1 MSSIHQKGFS
11 LLELLVIL
19 MVVVLIIST
28 VSLSVSS
35 GDRDI
40 ILESQVRNIADVG
53 SYAADEAQIA
63 GRDYG
68 LLLQRDIDEGD
79 QVFRYSWLQRQLDGW
94 REPETGIDVFE
105 PQVLPLGVELELE
118 LDGTPLE
125 DISMVGLEDNPAPQL
140 VFYASGET
148 MPGALEVRAEDGG
161 QVLWRLEWD
170 LLGRFEVLP
179 QGVELEE
186 D

>member
-1 MSSIHQKGFS
+1 MGVVHQKGFS

-19 MVVVLIIST
+19 MVVVLIYSA
-28 VSLSVSS
+28 VSLSVNS

-40 ILESQVRNIADVG
+40 ILEAQVRSIVDAA
-53 SYAADEAQIA
+53 SYALDEAQIM

-68 LLLQRDIDEGD
+68 LLLQRDMDEGD
-79 QVFRYSWLQRQLDGW
+79 LVFRYSWLERQLEGW
-94 REPETGIDVFE
+94 REPQVGLDVFDA
-105 PQVLPLGVELELE
+105 QVLPLGLELELE

-125 DISMVGLEDNPAPQL
+125 DIDLVGVEDNPAPQL

-148 MPGALEVRAEDGG
+148 MPGALDIRREDDG
-161 QVLWRLEWD
+161 QILWRLQWD
-170 LLGRFEVLP
+170 FLGRFEILP
-179 QGVELEE
+179 QGIEREE